1 MRPLRILT
9 LAFLLFTLTAA
20 AQTDRRIEEQKRVIA
35 ALEKRIATEEQEI
48 SKIQKGRTATE
59 ERVRRLARQID
70 SRNQLLDETEKQARL
85 LRGEIARTDSVA
97 GNLSAKLE
105 RDRAQY
111 GEMVR
116 EAYRNYKHNNYLTY
130 IFSSRDFT
138 DVARKITALREVAS
152 LRERKLRD
160 IEALTAEVRTEK
172 ETLDRRK
179 RSLDSVTR
187 SLSAQ
192 REKLQRDARNAK
204 ASIRSMS
211 QKEKTALQRKIAQEQ
226 QLDVAIGELRK
237 LTKGNTEGASFSAKT
252 SGLRL
257 PVTAGRVKRY
267 KENMAEITGPKGAH
281 VISIYDGK
289 VVDVKRNRITSKYD
303 VYVAHGEYITSYA
316 NMGTICVEKGQK
328 VARNEQLGTIG
339 SSVNIMTM
347 ETEYKLVFFTNI
359 SHEFRTPL
367 TLIQGALEK
376 IHRLKVPKEMAYSL
390 KIMDKSTERMLRLIN
405 QLLEFRKMQ
414 NNKLALSLEETDV
427 IAFLYEIYL
436 SFKDAAESK
445 NMEFRFIPSCQSYRM
460 FIDKGNVDKVVYNI
474 LSNAFKYT
482 PSKGKIEF
490 VVNVDEAAG
499 RLKMSV
505 SDTGVGIPKEKRGE
519 LFKRFMQSNFSG
531 DSVGVGLHLTHEL
544 VNVHKGTIT
553 YEENPGGG
561 SIFIVTLPTDKSVY
575 EEKDFLVPNN
585 VLLREEEMAEKHL
598 ADVVLKD
605 EEGLDEVL
613 PVNPLNKYKVLIVED
628 DNDVREF
635 LKEELGVYFEV
646 VAEADG
652 DAGLERARNYD
663 ADLIISDVVMP
674 GCSGFELTRKLKT
687 DFNTSHIPVI
697 LLTAMTSVDNHVKG
711 VECGADAYITKPFS
725 PRLLLTRA
733 FKLIEQREKLKE
745 KFSHD
750 PNQVRPALCSSDK
763 DKFFV
768 EKMGRIMETQLG
780 NPQFTVDEFA
790 SMMGV
795 GRSIFYR
802 KVRGVT
808 GYSPNEYIRIMRMKK
823 AAELLSSPENLTV
836 AEVSY
841 QVGINDPF
849 YFSKCFKLQF
859 GVTPSVY
866 QKGGRGEKEKEAN
879 ADSEVKEE

>member
-35 ALEKRIATEEQEI
+35 ALEKRIAIEEQEI

-85 LRGEIARTDSVA
+85 LREEIARTDSVA
-97 GNLSAKLE
+97 GNLSATLE

-328 VARNEQLGTIG
+328 VARNAQIGTSG
-339 SSVNIMTM
+339 SAVNVMTM
-347 ETEYKLVFFTNI
+347 ETEYKLVFGIYPPNPGQKMRA
-359 SHEFRTPL
+359 E
-367 TLIQGALEK
+367 EC
-376 IHRLKVPKEMAYSL
+376 
-390 KIMDKSTERMLRLIN
+390 
-405 QLLEFRKMQ
+405 FRK
-414 NNKLALSLEETDV
+414 
-427 IAFLYEIYL
+427 
-436 SFKDAAESK
+436 
-445 NMEFRFIPSCQSYRM
+445 
-460 FIDKGNVDKVVYNI
+460 
-474 LSNAFKYT
+474 
-482 PSKGKIEF
+482 
-490 VVNVDEAAG
+490 
-499 RLKMSV
+499 
-505 SDTGVGIPKEKRGE
+505 
-519 LFKRFMQSNFSG
+519 
-531 DSVGVGLHLTHEL
+531 
-544 VNVHKGTIT
+544 
-553 YEENPGGG
+553 
-561 SIFIVTLPTDKSVY
+561 
-575 EEKDFLVPNN
+575 
-585 VLLREEEMAEKHL
+585 
-598 ADVVLKD
+598 
-605 EEGLDEVL
+605 
-613 PVNPLNKYKVLIVED
+613 
-628 DNDVREF
+628 
-635 LKEELGVYFEV
+635 
-646 VAEADG
+646 
-652 DAGLERARNYD
+652 
-663 ADLIISDVVMP
+663 
-674 GCSGFELTRKLKT
+674 
-687 DFNTSHIPVI
+687 
-697 LLTAMTSVDNHVKG
+697 
-711 VECGADAYITKPFS
+711 
-725 PRLLLTRA
+725 
-733 FKLIEQREKLKE
+733 
-745 KFSHD
+745 
-750 PNQVRPALCSSDK
+750 
-763 DKFFV
+763 
-768 EKMGRIMETQLG
+768 
-780 NPQFTVDEFA
+780 
-790 SMMGV
+790 
-795 GRSIFYR
+795 
-802 KVRGVT
+802 
-808 GYSPNEYIRIMRMKK
+808 
-823 AAELLSSPENLTV
+823 
-836 AEVSY
+836 
-841 QVGINDPF
+841 
-849 YFSKCFKLQF
+849 
-859 GVTPSVY
+859 
-866 QKGGRGEKEKEAN
+866 
-879 ADSEVKEE
+879 

>member
-85 LRGEIARTDSVA
+85 LREEIARTDSVA
-97 GNLSAKLE
+97 GNLSATLE

-138 DVARKITALREVAS
+138 DVARKITALRDVAS

-172 ETLDRRK
+172 EALDRRK
-179 RSLDSVTR
+179 QSLDSVTR

-328 VARNEQLGTIG
+328 VARNAQIGTIG
-339 SSVNIMTM
+339 SAVNVMTM
-347 ETEYKLVFFTNI
+347 ETEYKLVFGIYPPNPGQKMRA
-359 SHEFRTPL
+359 E
-367 TLIQGALEK
+367 EC
-376 IHRLKVPKEMAYSL
+376 
-390 KIMDKSTERMLRLIN
+390 
-405 QLLEFRKMQ
+405 FRK
-414 NNKLALSLEETDV
+414 
-427 IAFLYEIYL
+427 
-436 SFKDAAESK
+436 
-445 NMEFRFIPSCQSYRM
+445 
-460 FIDKGNVDKVVYNI
+460 
-474 LSNAFKYT
+474 
-482 PSKGKIEF
+482 
-490 VVNVDEAAG
+490 
-499 RLKMSV
+499 
-505 SDTGVGIPKEKRGE
+505 
-519 LFKRFMQSNFSG
+519 
-531 DSVGVGLHLTHEL
+531 
-544 VNVHKGTIT
+544 
-553 YEENPGGG
+553 
-561 SIFIVTLPTDKSVY
+561 
-575 EEKDFLVPNN
+575 
-585 VLLREEEMAEKHL
+585 
-598 ADVVLKD
+598 
-605 EEGLDEVL
+605 
-613 PVNPLNKYKVLIVED
+613 
-628 DNDVREF
+628 
-635 LKEELGVYFEV
+635 
-646 VAEADG
+646 
-652 DAGLERARNYD
+652 
-663 ADLIISDVVMP
+663 
-674 GCSGFELTRKLKT
+674 
-687 DFNTSHIPVI
+687 
-697 LLTAMTSVDNHVKG
+697 
-711 VECGADAYITKPFS
+711 
-725 PRLLLTRA
+725 
-733 FKLIEQREKLKE
+733 
-745 KFSHD
+745 
-750 PNQVRPALCSSDK
+750 
-763 DKFFV
+763 
-768 EKMGRIMETQLG
+768 
-780 NPQFTVDEFA
+780 
-790 SMMGV
+790 
-795 GRSIFYR
+795 
-802 KVRGVT
+802 
-808 GYSPNEYIRIMRMKK
+808 
-823 AAELLSSPENLTV
+823 
-836 AEVSY
+836 
-841 QVGINDPF
+841 
-849 YFSKCFKLQF
+849 
-859 GVTPSVY
+859 
-866 QKGGRGEKEKEAN
+866 
-879 ADSEVKEE
+879 

>member
-59 ERVRRLARQID
+59 ERVRRLACQID

-85 LRGEIARTDSVA
+85 LRGEIARTDSVT

-289 VVDVKRNRITSKYD
+289 VVDVKRNRITNKYD

-328 VARNEQLGTIG
+328 VARNAQIGTIG
-339 SSVNIMTM
+339 SAVNVMTM
-347 ETEYKLVFFTNI
+347 ETEYKLVFGIYPPNPGQKMRA
-359 SHEFRTPL
+359 E
-367 TLIQGALEK
+367 EC
-376 IHRLKVPKEMAYSL
+376 
-390 KIMDKSTERMLRLIN
+390 
-405 QLLEFRKMQ
+405 FRK
-414 NNKLALSLEETDV
+414 
-427 IAFLYEIYL
+427 
-436 SFKDAAESK
+436 
-445 NMEFRFIPSCQSYRM
+445 
-460 FIDKGNVDKVVYNI
+460 
-474 LSNAFKYT
+474 
-482 PSKGKIEF
+482 
-490 VVNVDEAAG
+490 
-499 RLKMSV
+499 
-505 SDTGVGIPKEKRGE
+505 
-519 LFKRFMQSNFSG
+519 
-531 DSVGVGLHLTHEL
+531 
-544 VNVHKGTIT
+544 
-553 YEENPGGG
+553 
-561 SIFIVTLPTDKSVY
+561 
-575 EEKDFLVPNN
+575 
-585 VLLREEEMAEKHL
+585 
-598 ADVVLKD
+598 
-605 EEGLDEVL
+605 
-613 PVNPLNKYKVLIVED
+613 
-628 DNDVREF
+628 
-635 LKEELGVYFEV
+635 
-646 VAEADG
+646 
-652 DAGLERARNYD
+652 
-663 ADLIISDVVMP
+663 
-674 GCSGFELTRKLKT
+674 
-687 DFNTSHIPVI
+687 
-697 LLTAMTSVDNHVKG
+697 
-711 VECGADAYITKPFS
+711 
-725 PRLLLTRA
+725 
-733 FKLIEQREKLKE
+733 
-745 KFSHD
+745 
-750 PNQVRPALCSSDK
+750 
-763 DKFFV
+763 
-768 EKMGRIMETQLG
+768 
-780 NPQFTVDEFA
+780 
-790 SMMGV
+790 
-795 GRSIFYR
+795 
-802 KVRGVT
+802 
-808 GYSPNEYIRIMRMKK
+808 
-823 AAELLSSPENLTV
+823 
-836 AEVSY
+836 
-841 QVGINDPF
+841 
-849 YFSKCFKLQF
+849 
-859 GVTPSVY
+859 
-866 QKGGRGEKEKEAN
+866 
-879 ADSEVKEE
+879 

>member
-59 ERVRRLARQID
+59 ERVRRLACQID

-97 GNLSAKLE
+97 GNLSATLE

-328 VARNEQLGTIG
+328 VARNAQIGTIG
-339 SSVNIMTM
+339 SAVNVMTM
-347 ETEYKLVFFTNI
+347 ETEYKLVFGIYPPNPGQKMRA
-359 SHEFRTPL
+359 E
-367 TLIQGALEK
+367 EC
-376 IHRLKVPKEMAYSL
+376 
-390 KIMDKSTERMLRLIN
+390 
-405 QLLEFRKMQ
+405 FRK
-414 NNKLALSLEETDV
+414 
-427 IAFLYEIYL
+427 
-436 SFKDAAESK
+436 
-445 NMEFRFIPSCQSYRM
+445 
-460 FIDKGNVDKVVYNI
+460 
-474 LSNAFKYT
+474 
-482 PSKGKIEF
+482 
-490 VVNVDEAAG
+490 
-499 RLKMSV
+499 
-505 SDTGVGIPKEKRGE
+505 
-519 LFKRFMQSNFSG
+519 
-531 DSVGVGLHLTHEL
+531 
-544 VNVHKGTIT
+544 
-553 YEENPGGG
+553 
-561 SIFIVTLPTDKSVY
+561 
-575 EEKDFLVPNN
+575 
-585 VLLREEEMAEKHL
+585 
-598 ADVVLKD
+598 
-605 EEGLDEVL
+605 
-613 PVNPLNKYKVLIVED
+613 
-628 DNDVREF
+628 
-635 LKEELGVYFEV
+635 
-646 VAEADG
+646 
-652 DAGLERARNYD
+652 
-663 ADLIISDVVMP
+663 
-674 GCSGFELTRKLKT
+674 
-687 DFNTSHIPVI
+687 
-697 LLTAMTSVDNHVKG
+697 
-711 VECGADAYITKPFS
+711 
-725 PRLLLTRA
+725 
-733 FKLIEQREKLKE
+733 
-745 KFSHD
+745 
-750 PNQVRPALCSSDK
+750 
-763 DKFFV
+763 
-768 EKMGRIMETQLG
+768 
-780 NPQFTVDEFA
+780 
-790 SMMGV
+790 
-795 GRSIFYR
+795 
-802 KVRGVT
+802 
-808 GYSPNEYIRIMRMKK
+808 
-823 AAELLSSPENLTV
+823 
-836 AEVSY
+836 
-841 QVGINDPF
+841 
-849 YFSKCFKLQF
+849 
-859 GVTPSVY
+859 
-866 QKGGRGEKEKEAN
+866 
-879 ADSEVKEE
+879 

>member
-267 KENMAEITGPKGAH
+267 KENMAEITDLRRQGRRREAQPHHQQIRRLRRSRRIHNLLCQHGDDLRREGPESGKKRTDRNHRLGGQRDD
-281 VISIYDGK
+281 DG
-289 VVDVKRNRITSKYD
+289 NRIQT
-303 VYVAHGEYITSYA
+303 
-316 NMGTICVEKGQK
+316 
-328 VARNEQLGTIG
+328 
-339 SSVNIMTM
+339 
-347 ETEYKLVFFTNI
+347 
-359 SHEFRTPL
+359 
-367 TLIQGALEK
+367 
-376 IHRLKVPKEMAYSL
+376 RL
-390 KIMDKSTERMLRLIN
+390 RH
-405 QLLEFRKMQ
+405 
-414 NNKLALSLEETDV
+414 LS
-427 IAFLYEIYL
+427 
-436 SFKDAAESK
+436 AESG
-445 NMEFRFIPSCQSYRM
+445 P
-460 FIDKGNVDKVVYNI
+460 
-474 LSNAFKYT
+474 
-482 PSKGKIEF
+482 
-490 VVNVDEAAG
+490 EAPC
-499 RLKMSV
+499 R
-505 SDTGVGIPKEKRGE
+505 E
-519 LFKRFMQSNFSG
+519 LFQK
-531 DSVGVGLHLTHEL
+531 
-544 VNVHKGTIT
+544 IT
-553 YEENPGGG
+553 
-561 SIFIVTLPTDKSVY
+561 
-575 EEKDFLVPNN
+575 
-585 VLLREEEMAEKHL
+585 
-598 ADVVLKD
+598 
-605 EEGLDEVL
+605 
-613 PVNPLNKYKVLIVED
+613 
-628 DNDVREF
+628 
-635 LKEELGVYFEV
+635 
-646 VAEADG
+646 
-652 DAGLERARNYD
+652 
-663 ADLIISDVVMP
+663 
-674 GCSGFELTRKLKT
+674 
-687 DFNTSHIPVI
+687 
-697 LLTAMTSVDNHVKG
+697 
-711 VECGADAYITKPFS
+711 
-725 PRLLLTRA
+725 
-733 FKLIEQREKLKE
+733 
-745 KFSHD
+745 
-750 PNQVRPALCSSDK
+750 
-763 DKFFV
+763 
-768 EKMGRIMETQLG
+768 
-780 NPQFTVDEFA
+780 
-790 SMMGV
+790 
-795 GRSIFYR
+795 
-802 KVRGVT
+802 
-808 GYSPNEYIRIMRMKK
+808 
-823 AAELLSSPENLTV
+823 
-836 AEVSY
+836 
-841 QVGINDPF
+841 
-849 YFSKCFKLQF
+849 
-859 GVTPSVY
+859 
-866 QKGGRGEKEKEAN
+866 
-879 ADSEVKEE
+879 